1 MPKDETYTRERLEA
15 AIAKMPLV
23 WHEQIVPPP
32 PGPDPDTGQGIMIP
46 DQFELVAD
54 FRMRMPLRMPLR
66 MDETVVRR
74 DGTLRTHNEL
84 RALAKRNL
92 EDFMHRMLFEFVTG
106 QTDWPKL

>member
-23 WHEQIVPPP
+23 WHEQKIPAH
-32 PGPDPDTGQGIMIP
+32 PGTDPDTGQGIMIP
-46 DQFELVAD
+46 RQFELVAD
-54 FRMRMPLRMPLR
+54 FRMRMPLRM
-66 MDETVVRR
+66 DETVERG

-92 EDFMHRMLFEFVTG
+92 EDFMHRILFEFVTG